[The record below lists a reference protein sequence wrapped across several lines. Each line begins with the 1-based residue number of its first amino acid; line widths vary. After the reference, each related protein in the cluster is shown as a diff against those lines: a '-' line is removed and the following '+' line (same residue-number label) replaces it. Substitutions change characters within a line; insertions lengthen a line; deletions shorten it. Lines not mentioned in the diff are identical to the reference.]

1 MGRGSLE
8 DTMVLSKFRL
18 ASSNRRSTQL
28 KLLDWK
34 LDILEVVSWIIFDY
48 RPSIAETW
56 IAIEILNRCQ
66 LFLETNIFPMV
77 QYSIF
82 TDLM

>member
-18 ASSNRRSTQL
+18 ASSNRSSTQL
-28 KLLDWK
+28 KLLDWE

-56 IAIEILNRCQ
+56 IAIETLNRCQ
-66 LFLETNIFPMV
+66 LFLGTLNESFSLLFI
-77 QYSIF
+77 
-82 TDLM
+82 